1 MARKTTEERQKT
13 IIDEALNII
22 HEGGYE
28 SLSIRELATRVKISE
43 PAIYRHFLNKEDIV
57 LGILARI
64 SAFDQELIKSINKKN
79 TGLEKLNEFIIFHFS
94 FLEKN
99 RQMTSVIFA
108 EDIFTQSDILKE
120 KLLKILKHRKKLI
133 IDIIESAK
141 SDNKIKEVEST
152 ELSKIIIG
160 TIRMSVLEWKL
171 SNFSYS
177 LIESGNKIIKTFEK
191 MIFN

>member
-1 MARKTTEERQKT
+1 MARLTTEERQKT
-13 IIDEALNII
+13 IVDEALNII

-28 SLSIRELATRVKISE
+28 AFSIRELATRVKISE

-64 SAFDQELIKSINKKN
+64 SNFDLELTASINNKK
-79 TGLEKLNEFIIFHFS
+79 TPLEKLNEFMKFHFS

-99 RQMTSVIFA
+99 KEMTSVIFA
-108 EDIFTQSDILKE
+108 EEIFMQSNMLKE
-120 KLLKILKHRKKLI
+120 KLLKILRHRKKLI
-133 IDIIESAK
+133 VNIIEEAKSAK
-141 SDNKIKEVEST
+141 QIKDVDSE

-160 TIRMSVLEWKL
+160 FIRMSVLEWKL
-171 SNFSYS
+171 GNFSFS
-177 LIESGNKIIKTFEK
+177 LVDSGKKITKTFEK